1 MSSDGFAD
9 ITIEFDQVAL
19 MEHLN
24 LMQCYPVDVRWEDVL
39 NGTASDKDTEYARE
53 MFNEF
58 VLDFTNVDY
67 DYSTMNFDDDALV
80 VWRSGAISSYAE
92 IKSSLFEKE
101 LKKFF
106 DKYKSFITV
115 VDIVEELQI
124 DGLGLYK
131 IENRKEDGK
140 HFLVHSASTITYED
154 FTAL

>member
-9 ITIEFDQVAL
+9 ITIEFDQIAL
-19 MEHLN
+19 MDHLN
-24 LMQCYPVDVRWEDVL
+24 LIQYGTVDVCWEDVL
-39 NGTASDKDTEYARE
+39 NGTASDQDTEYARE
-53 MFNEF
+53 IFNEF
-58 VLDFTNVDY
+58 MRDFTNVDY
-67 DYSTMNFDDDALV
+67 DYSTMNFDDDSLV

-140 HFLVHSASTITYED
+140 HFLVHSASTITYEN

>member
-9 ITIEFDQVAL
+9 ITIEFDPVKL

-24 LMQCYPVDVRWEDVL
+24 LMQYYPADVRWEDVL

-67 DYSTMNFDDDALV
+67 DYSTMNFDDDPLV
-80 VWRSGAISSYAE
+80 VWRSGEISSYAE

-106 DKYKSFITV
+106 DKYKSSITV

-131 IENRKEDGK
+131 IENHKEDGK
-140 HFLVHSASTITYED
+140 HFLVHSASTITYEN